1 VTFTVEL
8 SEKGHPR
15 ASKAARKVHGM
26 VLIPGNTEK
35 MLVKY
40 LSIYIYRL
48 YRLLLFPPGNHEY
61 IIYTYYDKYII
72 YM

>member
-40 LSIYIYRL
+40 LYIYI
-48 YRLLLFPPGNHEY
+48 N
-61 IIYTYYDKYII
+61 I
-72 YM
+72 